1 MSSKFDVQKI
11 RLETVDETS
20 INLVS
25 ADPVYQVAET
35 FSIERRPESSLVV
48 AKSQAS
54 QEAAWLPKSVAQIAV
69 RSGVSTATLFGILL
83 LAMLAL
89 YGTFTITTVN
99 IWDTL
104 SAHALTGGASL
115 AMIYGA
121 QAIIGILLSLIE
133 EEDPLRLVSRFM
145 QSTGASFLFGGA
157 FLAGGWIATQW
168 VRSLLSLYVDQPIAI
183 GISVLLLAINTQCV
197 LQALIRVY
205 RTVNPAESSH
215 PAAQP
220 SNA

>member
-11 RLETVDETS
+11 RLETMDETS
-20 INLVS
+20 VNLVS
-25 ADPVYQVAET
+25 PDPVYQVAET
-35 FSIERRPESSLVV
+35 FSIERRPESALVV
-48 AKSQAS
+48 QKSLSA
-54 QEAAWLPKSVAQIAV
+54 QEVAWLPKSVAQIAV

-89 YGTFTITTVN
+89 YGAFTISTVN

-104 SAHALTGGASL
+104 STHGLTGVASL

-145 QSTGASFLFGGA
+145 QSIGASFLFGGA
-157 FLAGGWIATQW
+157 FLTSGWIATQW
-168 VRSLLSLYVDQPIAI
+168 LRSILSLYVDQPIAT
-183 GISVLLLAINTQCV
+183 GISVLLLAISTQCV
-197 LQALIRVY
+197 LQALIGVY
-205 RTVNPAESSH
+205 HTVNPAQSNH

-220 SNA
+220 SNS

>member
-1 MSSKFDVQKI
+1 MSSKFDVQNI
-11 RLETVDETS
+11 RLETWDETS
-20 INLVS
+20 VNLVPPH
-25 ADPVYQVAET
+25 PVYQVAET
-35 FSIERRPESSLVV
+35 YSIERRPESSLVV
-48 AKSQAS
+48 KKSQVS
-54 QEAAWLPKSVAQIAV
+54 QEAAWISKSVAQIAV

-83 LAMLAL
+83 LAMLVL
-89 YGTFTITTVN
+89 YGTFTISTVN
-99 IWDTL
+99 IWESL
-104 SAHALTGGASL
+104 SVRALTGAASL

-145 QSTGASFLFGGA
+145 QYTGASFLFAGA
-157 FLAGGWIATQW
+157 FLAGGWIATQCA
-168 VRSLLSLYVDQPIAI
+168 RSILSLYVDQPIAI
-183 GISVLLLAINTQCV
+183 VVSVLLLAINTQCV

-205 RTVNPAESSH
+205 RTVNPGESSQ

>member
-11 RLETVDETS
+11 RLETMDEIS
-20 INLVS
+20 VNLVQP
-25 ADPVYQVAET
+25 DPVYQVAET
-35 FSIERRPESSLVV
+35 FSIERRPESALVV
-48 AKSQAS
+48 KKSNPT

-89 YGTFTITTVN
+89 YGAFTISTVN

-104 SAHALTGGASL
+104 SSHALTGVASL

-145 QSTGASFLFGGA
+145 QSIGASVLFGGA
-157 FLAGGWIATQW
+157 FLTGGWIATQW
-168 VRSLLSLYVDQPIAI
+168 VRSILSLYVDQPIAI
-183 GISVLLLAINTQCV
+183 GLSVLLLAISTQSV

-205 RTVNPAESSH
+205 HTINPAEPSQS
-215 PAAQP
+215 AAQP
-220 SNA
+220 RKA